1 MKNETTIIINV
12 RDQKV
17 PITLGLAYV
26 NDILKEYLDKIN
38 DGIFE
43 NLKELS
49 KF

>member
-12 RDQKV
+12 RD
-17 PITLGLAYV
+17 ITVGLAYV

-38 DGIFE
+38 DDVFE
-43 NLKELS
+43 NLKEMG